1 MAQNKVKT
9 IQDWPEPRKVKDVQS
24 FLGFA
29 NFYHCFIWNYSEIT
43 VPLTCL
49 TRKNIPWRFSKEC
62 CTAFK
67 DLKQAFTTAP
77 VLTHWVPDQQIIV
90 ETDASDYA
98 LGTVLS
104 IYTNGDIH
112 LVAYHSWTFTPPELN
127 YNTHDKELLAI
138 LKPLRLGDIS

>member
-9 IQDWPEPRKVKDVQS
+9 IQNWPEPRKVKDIQS

-29 NFYHCFIWNYSEIT
+29 NFYHCFIWNYLEIT
-43 VPLTCL
+43 VPLICL
-49 TRKNIPWRFSKEC
+49 TRKNIPWRFSEEC
-62 CTAFK
+62 HTAFK